1 MEIRDLQETAFLAH
15 LNLSQ
20 EELDG
25 AFPAFE
31 EMLKYFAAMQAADR
45 DEAAFTGSIKHADS
59 MSHAEGM
66 AAFSRM
72 VNADCFR
79 QDSIHP
85 GNPDLSEKMLER
97 AGERDGR
104 FLVIPNVL

>member
-1 MEIRDLQETAFLAH
+1 MEIRDLQETADLAH

-20 EELDG
+20 EELEG

-31 EMLKYFAAMQAADR
+31 EMLTFFAAMQAADR
-45 DEAAFTGSIKHADS
+45 DEAAFSGSIKS
-59 MSHAEGM
+59 RAEGM
-66 AAFSRM
+66 AASSRL
-72 VNADCFR
+72 VNAACFR
-79 QDSIHP
+79 QDSVNT
-85 GNPDLSEKMLER
+85 GNPDLSEKMLEK